1 MAVSTRVDVSDIDR
15 KLVKPFMN
23 TAAQI
28 RKAER
33 MAIKDA
39 LVSTRGRGRKR
50 AAEEYAI
57 KPAGKKKLF
66 DSIKLGSENE
76 STEQG
81 TLIFKGG
88 VGTKLRYFPG
98 QPAKIPA
105 VWLKKLGPDG
115 KVVKKG
121 LNPRLRAP
129 VGGTS
134 FKLKRAGGFKL
145 KQGPKKQPTFWYYAP
160 WINLAKH
167 AGRKKSDAL
176 RVGYREKPTGGKMSE
191 WGLFGPS
198 LIQAV
203 GRLDILKALREH
215 ARERY
220 GVRLAHYLDAYL
232 RGILK

>member
-1 MAVSTRVDVSDIDR
+1 MAVSAHVDVSEIDR
-15 KLVKPFMN
+15 KVVKPFMN

-28 RKAER
+28 RKAQR
-33 MAIKDA
+33 LAIKDA
-39 LVSTRGRGRKR
+39 LRSTRGKGRKR

-66 DSIKLGSENE
+66 DSIKLGSKDE

-81 TLIFKGG
+81 VLTFKGN

-98 QPAKIPA
+98 KPANIPA
-105 VWLKKLGPDG
+105 VWLRKVDALGR
-115 KVVKKG
+115 VVKKG

-134 FKLKRAGGFKL
+134 FRLKKKGGFEL
-145 KQGPKKQPTFWYYAP
+145 KQGPKGQPTFWYYAP
-160 WINLAKH
+160 WIKLPKF
-167 AGRKKSDAL
+167 AGRNKADAL
-176 RVGYREKPTGGKMSE
+176 RIGYREKPTGGRMSE

-203 GRLDILKALREH
+203 GRQDILKALREH

-220 GVRLAHYLDAYL
+220 GVRLAHYLDAYMK
-232 RGILK
+232 GILK